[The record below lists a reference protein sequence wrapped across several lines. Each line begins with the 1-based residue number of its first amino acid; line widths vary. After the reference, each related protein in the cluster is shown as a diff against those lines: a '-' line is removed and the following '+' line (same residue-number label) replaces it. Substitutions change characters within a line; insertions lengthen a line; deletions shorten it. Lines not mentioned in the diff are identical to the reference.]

1 MSVVTATTPTPR
13 RPAIGVPVRRSGRS
27 AVLDCFARSGG
38 ELGVSDVAAQTGLT
52 ISTAHRLMRAL
63 VDAGLLGQD
72 DRTSRYHLG
81 PTLVAMGRRAEAILG
96 FDRLEPELRA
106 LSART
111 GESVDVG
118 TRVGDEV
125 LVALHLPSTPAVA
138 VRASPPGA
146 DCRCTPRRW
155 ARRCWPSPRTRPTRS
170 PRSAG
175 LRADFTGLADHVDAR
190 PARGPRRDAAP
201 GLGDERRGDRDS
213 GVRTI
218 GVPLLRADGRPF
230 AAIAVQG
237 PEVRIPDDR
246 VAELAGDLMRTAAA
260 LIGTSY

>member
-1 MSVVTATTPTPR
+1 VSVVDGADANAALGP
-13 RPAIGVPVRRSGRS
+13 RSGSQSVGRAL
-27 AVLDCFARSGG
+27 AVLDCLARSRG

-52 ISTAHRLMRAL
+52 ISTTHRLLRAL

-72 DRTSRYHLG
+72 DRTSRYRLG
-81 PTLVAMGRRAEAILG
+81 PALVAMGRRAEAILG

-106 LSART
+106 LAART

-118 TRVGDEV
+118 ARVGDEV
-125 LVALHLPSTPAVA
+125 LVVLHVPSTQPLRFEPPAGSRLPMHTSALGKALLAFAEDPAAAVATLGRLGGRDRPGSSVPSTP
-138 VRASPPGA
+138 
-146 DCRCTPRRW
+146 D
-155 ARRCWPSPRTRPTRS
+155 
-170 PRSAG
+170 
-175 LRADFTGLADHVDAR
+175 LLADL
-190 PARGPRRDAAP
+190 AATR
-201 GLGDERRGDRDS
+201 RRGWAANDTAPDS
-213 GVRTI
+213 GVRSI
-218 GVPLLRADGRPF
+218 GVPLLRADGRPV